1 MIAQGSVD
9 LTIDRWLSRLGYQLS
24 SRPEGPSTLRDGS
37 VVSIGAADFRIDGP
51 GCVEATR

>member
-24 SRPEGPSTLRDGS
+24 SCPSGTVHPRDGS
-37 VVSIGAADFRIDGP
+37 LVSIGAADLRIDGP